1 MSKRLSLSLLILV
14 AFTVFC
20 GLPAVFAAPI
30 IPASQSAITKYYI
43 PVNIVN
49 TAGTAT
55 LAGFQEDLV
64 GLPAYVNALAGNVY
78 VFNGISGAVLPSWA
92 NATGSIYFNMLSNTI
107 PSGGSANGIY
117 YIGIG
122 SPSININSAANQI
135 GSYSYTS
142 YDSGN
147 IVFQVYD
154 DFYGTSLK
162 SFWTL
167 GAAVA
172 SATVNNGLT
181 FVVNSASNPG
191 GSWTNT
197 AMRDSGQG
205 TVAYPAKLIADIAQP
220 ASSGC
225 SGIDTDGIG
234 VSGSDVGTAGIL
246 MSVAQGGW
254 GGASPVSG
262 TGSWPNSMSS
272 ATYYIA
278 SIYTSSSAFILNMNG
293 ITMSVGTGAQPTGV
307 GFVAD
312 QGCGSASSATVDAK
326 WILVAVAP
334 PANIMPSTSYGA
346 LNAVSSASINLP
358 ASTGY
363 GVSFN
368 IVGTCLGTD
377 TCNIYNTANG
387 VLIATGT
394 TTATYATGVLSV
406 GAHTYNAVDSS
417 SHTSSGTQTLTVT
430 QGTPVVT
437 LPSFPANQVYSSSP
451 ITITANIVSVNN
463 QLTANVWITNINI
476 ASFTTQTTFN
486 VNGNVLGIYTVVANT
501 LGNGNYVA
509 ATTTNTFVIYVP
521 FAAQN
526 TIGIASITP
535 TSSPFTWNT
544 YYPAYLSVN
553 SPSATLNYSLT
564 QVISSTATQLT
575 TNAAGLGY
583 LPPPT
588 TR

>member
-20 GLPAVFAAPI
+20 GLPAVFATPI

-181 FVVNSASNPG
+181 FVVNSASNAG
-191 GSWTNT
+191 GGWTNT
-197 AMRDSGQG
+197 AMRDSAGHGSIPRQ
-205 TVAYPAKLIADIAQP
+205 AHRRYSP
-220 ASSGC
+220 ASELGLF
-225 SGIDTDGIG
+225 GNRY
-234 VSGSDVGTAGIL
+234 
-246 MSVAQGGW
+246 GW
-254 GGASPVSG
+254 
-262 TGSWPNSMSS
+262 
-272 ATYYIA
+272 
-278 SIYTSSSAFILNMNG
+278 
-293 ITMSVGTGAQPTGV
+293 
-307 GFVAD
+307 
-312 QGCGSASSATVDAK
+312 
-326 WILVAVAP
+326 
-334 PANIMPSTSYGA
+334 
-346 LNAVSSASINLP
+346 
-358 ASTGY
+358 
-363 GVSFN
+363 
-368 IVGTCLGTD
+368 
-377 TCNIYNTANG
+377 
-387 VLIATGT
+387 
-394 TTATYATGVLSV
+394 
-406 GAHTYNAVDSS
+406 
-417 SHTSSGTQTLTVT
+417 
-430 QGTPVVT
+430 
-437 LPSFPANQVYSSSP
+437 
-451 ITITANIVSVNN
+451 
-463 QLTANVWITNINI
+463 
-476 ASFTTQTTFN
+476 
-486 VNGNVLGIYTVVANT
+486 
-501 LGNGNYVA
+501 
-509 ATTTNTFVIYVP
+509 
-521 FAAQN
+521 
-526 TIGIASITP
+526 
-535 TSSPFTWNT
+535 
-544 YYPAYLSVN
+544 
-553 SPSATLNYSLT
+553 
-564 QVISSTATQLT
+564 
-575 TNAAGLGY
+575 
-583 LPPPT
+583 
-588 TR
+588 